1 MPGNEPRVLVKVADF
16 RAQNEV
22 AKWFCNPNLAESFFT
37 ADKLI
42 SPANSVAV
50 SDKWAS
56 DLVSFEAEIARAVLI
71 KFHPVGTASIRGIFD
86 HEIGHQLDAL
96 LDLRKDKEIRDVI
109 DSMTDNELT
118 ENLSQYSWD
127 NAASKD
133 RGDRYQ
139 EAIAEAWSEY
149 CNNPNCRG
157 TAKAIGER
165 IEYIYDQKFG
175 R

>member
-1 MPGNEPRVLVKVADF
+1 M
-16 RAQNEV
+16 
-22 AKWFCNPNLAESFFT
+22 
-37 ADKLI
+37 
-42 SPANSVAV
+42 AV

-56 DLVSFEAEIARAVLI
+56 DLVSFEAELSRAVLI
-71 KFHPVGTASIRGIFD
+71 KFHPAGTASIRGIFD

-96 LDLRKDKEIRDVI
+96 LDLRKDKEIRDII
-109 DSMTDNELT
+109 DSMTDKELT

-149 CNNPNCRG
+149 CNNPNCRCA
-157 TAKAIGER
+157 AKAIGER